1 MSNLFFRFL
10 IVVSITLFTVNSFFD
25 FLKSSSSGS
34 TSVEVPKAISTDI
47 DHFRGIPDHLKHKY
61 DKDVFLCDN
70 DQTKLGSSSVN
81 DGYCDCVDHSD
92 EPGTSACVKG
102 TFHCINK
109 GFKTVAIPSSRV
121 DDQICDCCDGS
132 DEGLY
137 VKCPDICNQAAVN
150 ERNAKERLIQAYK
163 IGKTQREQLE
173 AKAKGQLEQEANLAN
188 IPPGEI
194 ESLRQQVR
202 ELDDKIAAQ
211 ESILT
216 AKENQIKE
224 EIKGKI
230 NRLLKFSPDDLSFL
244 ANYLSALTRSLNLD
258 DVRLSGYLTDS
269 PPPVHH
275 HKADE
280 VDDYEFHHEDDEGA
294 TSPPPNNDVID
305 TCDITDLTGNSNLR
319 VLCDATNKPAS
330 IIAMLHAIILDHR
343 PYTELIL
350 ISGYHRLYNT
360 FNGVDDFVKRE
371 KEAGGDD
378 VCPIEF
384 ETLQNWCQ
392 SKDILQDFITHI
404 ETVSIGE
411 SAEHD
416 LVKQYKQQKNTLND
430 QINTYENAENTAK
443 RAKEQLDEY
452 HNRLAFLAVKGESYE
467 VNDGKFAYTINML
480 QDVRQKEI
488 DGYNSVNLGN
498 FEGIEES
505 EEHGFSY
512 KMKFKNGQYCHAFG
526 PRSAEVTVVC
536 GVKSVLKSA
545 AEPSTCF
552 YSLLLESP
560 VACTD
565 DFAAANNLLN

>member
-1 MSNLFFRFL
+1 MSSLFFRFL
-10 IVVSITLFTVNSFFD
+10 IVVSITFFTVNAFFD

-109 GFKTVAIPSSRV
+109 GFKIVAIPSSRV

-343 PYTELIL
+343 PNTELIL

-371 KEAGGDD
+371 KEAGGED

-392 SKDILQDFITHI
+392 SKEILQDFITHM

-411 SAEHD
+411 SAEHE

-498 FEGIEES
+498 FESIEES

-536 GVKSVLKSA
+536 GVKNVLKSA